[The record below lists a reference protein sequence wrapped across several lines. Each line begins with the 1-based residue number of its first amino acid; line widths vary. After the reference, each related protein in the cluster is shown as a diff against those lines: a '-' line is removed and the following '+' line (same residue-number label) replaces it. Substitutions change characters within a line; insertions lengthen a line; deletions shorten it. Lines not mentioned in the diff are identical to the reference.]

1 MSYKKLSYKNPLIQ
15 NDLSNIYDH
24 QNDWEK
30 LRSKT
35 VLITGATG
43 MLASYF
49 SFMLMYLNDLHD
61 MNIRILLLVRNRD
74 KAYQIFGEDSLV
86 DFVVQDVCDK
96 ITINEKIDFIIHAA
110 GFSSPYYILKDP
122 VGIIKANTI
131 GTLNIMDLAG
141 EKKVE
146 KVLFT
151 STREVYG
158 NIGDLEYIN
167 ESQIGITDPL
177 DYRSCYPE
185 SKRMAETIL
194 KSYSL
199 QYGIS
204 FNTVRIAHSY
214 GPGMQLSD
222 DGRVMS
228 DFISDGVNKKDI
240 ILNSDGQAE
249 RAFCYVSDA
258 VSAMFL
264 VLLKGTDNE
273 AYNIANESEP
283 VKLIDLAKLIG
294 TLSQVNIK
302 INNNN
307 FDSKGYCSYKRAALD
322 VNKLNSLGWAP
333 QIKLETGLKNT
344 LMFFS

>member
-1 MSYKKLSYKNPLIQ
+1 MKYKKLNYSNHLVQ
-15 NDLSNIYDH
+15 SDLLNIYT
-24 QNDWEK
+24 NLKDWEK

-35 VLITGATG
+35 ILITGATG

-49 SFMLMYLNDLHD
+49 SFMLMYLNNLHD
-61 MNIRILLLVRNRD
+61 MNIRIILLVRNRD
-74 KAYQIFGEDSLV
+74 KAYQIFGEDSLIN
-86 DFVVQDVCDK
+86 FIVQDVCDK
-96 ITINEKIDFIIHAA
+96 ITIKEKIDFIIHAA
-110 GFSSPYYILKDP
+110 GFSSPYHILKDP
-122 VGIIKANTI
+122 VGIIKANAV
-131 GTLNIMDLAG
+131 GTLNVMDLAR
-141 EKKVE
+141 EKQVE

-158 NIGDLEYIN
+158 NIGDSDYIN
-167 ESQIGITDPL
+167 ERQIGIIDPL

-214 GPGMQLSD
+214 GPGMQLND

-228 DFISDGVNKKDI
+228 DFISDGVNKRDI
-240 ILNSDGQAE
+240 ILNSDGQSE

-258 VSAMFL
+258 VSAMFF
-264 VLLKGTDNE
+264 VLLKGADNE

-283 VKLIDLAKLIG
+283 IKLIDLAKLIG
-294 TLSQVNIK
+294 TLSQVDIK
-302 INNNN
+302 INRDN
-307 FDSKGYCSYKRAALD
+307 FDNKGYCSYKRAALD

-333 QIKLETGLKNT
+333 QITLETGLKNT
-344 LMFFS
+344 LMYFL